1 MPHVSVLP
9 WCIAVCLAVG
19 GVSADRVRAEP
30 RSGSS
35 HLLERVAARPAIAQQ
50 SQDYQLEP
58 SPLER
63 LIPYLEREGGVG
75 IEAPKLAQPVYDE
88 AEERLRIGVEATHLF
103 YYNESADDLSKLD
116 ALLERYRDARE
127 TTASGVSKLVVAYSR
142 FRQRAEDIHPDET
155 TQRRQLDKIDAWQ
168 AAHPNSIS
176 PKIIRAIAL
185 REYAFGMLNERGLV
199 RQAKN
204 LTVFRKRLA
213 PLVDYLQSIKQDV
226 ASRDPYWHILMIEA
240 RAAQRASSAEL
251 FALLD
256 EASKAFPDEV
266 QIYVSAI
273 VNMVPLS
280 KQPIDDVETIAVLAA
295 VRGNAQGKSAF
306 YARTYWAAI
315 NMVFGAGAV
324 PALKIDWQRFAE
336 GAREVSARYPV
347 QWNIQHFAALACFGR
362 DAAVTSEFFKSIEG
376 RPLRQ
381 AWGDIAVHD
390 RCRDWAADPVNRY
403 GKQHAPIEN

>member
-1 MPHVSVLP
+1 M
-9 WCIAVCLAVG
+9 
-19 GVSADRVRAEP
+19 
-30 RSGSS
+30 
-35 HLLERVAARPAIAQQ
+35 
-50 SQDYQLEP
+50 
-58 SPLER
+58 
-63 LIPYLEREGGVG
+63 
-75 IEAPKLAQPVYDE
+75 
-88 AEERLRIGVEATHLF
+88 
-103 YYNESADDLSKLD
+103 
-116 ALLERYRDARE
+116 
-127 TTASGVSKLVVAYSR
+127 
-142 FRQRAEDIHPDET
+142 
-155 TQRRQLDKIDAWQ
+155 
-168 AAHPNSIS
+168 
-176 PKIIRAIAL
+176 
-185 REYAFGMLNERGLV
+185 
-199 RQAKN
+199 
-204 LTVFRKRLA
+204 
-213 PLVDYLQSIKQDV
+213 
-226 ASRDPYWHILMIEA
+226 
-240 RAAQRASSAEL
+240 
-251 FALLD
+251 
-256 EASKAFPDEV
+256 

-280 KQPIDDVETIAVLAA
+280 KQPIDDVESIAVLAA